1 MCVLRVH
8 LPSQLGSQS
17 TASRSQPDRPP
28 MLRLA
33 PPGVESNKP
42 PLRRRRCRHTAAVP
56 APAPLSEKSQ
66 TECHVT
72 KLAKESLCQATSPHL
87 PACGSSPPLPHRHE
101 KVHLFQTRM
110 QSLKKSFC
118 YTIDLSSC
126 AAVKAEVEPNSD
138 SYHGACLMLPCRS
151 PAACQPGP
159 KISSHI
165 YLGCL
170 SSGSGDN
177 PPFRTSRP
185 CDRGS
190 GSSARHLSSGWAYFC
205 YSVCFCCHVMPKFP
219 TRSFAFSLLKKSQ
232 IFKSVTWESLVNHV
246 FIR

>member
-17 TASRSQPDRPP
+17 TTSRSQPDRPP

-42 PLRRRRCRHTAAVP
+42 PLRRRCRHTAAAAVP

-87 PACGSSPPLPHRHE
+87 PACSSPPLPHRHE

-151 PAACQPGP
+151 PTACPDQKLPAIYTWAAYPLVAVATTHHLGRRGHAAAAAVGP
-159 KISSHI
+159 TFAT
-165 YLGCL
+165 L
-170 SSGSGDN
+170 SAAAA
-177 PPFRTSRP
+177 T
-185 CDRGS
+185 
-190 GSSARHLSSGWAYFC
+190 
-205 YSVCFCCHVMPKFP
+205 
-219 TRSFAFSLLKKSQ
+219 
-232 IFKSVTWESLVNHV
+232 
-246 FIR
+246 